1 VRKLPTGT
9 VTFLF
14 TDIEGSTRLLDELGE
29 GYAEVLAEHHRVVR
43 NAIEEHGGAEVDT
56 QGDAFFVSFARASD
70 AVAAASAA
78 QEALAE
84 TGLRVRMGI
93 HTGEPLLVDTGYIG
107 MDVHRAARVMSAGHG
122 GQVVLSQTT
131 RDLLDETFELQDLG
145 EHRLK
150 DLSAP
155 QRLFQLGSGEFPAL
169 KTLHQT
175 NLPVQ
180 PTPLVG
186 RDSEL
191 SEAGA
196 LLRGNRLVTL
206 VGPGGSGKT
215 RLALQL
221 AAEAVEDFEGGVFWV
236 PLQAVDDP
244 RLVESTIAQ
253 SIGSSDGVAEFLRGR
268 TALLLLDNLEQ
279 VLAAA
284 PDLAELLRETSGVK
298 LLATSR
304 EPLNLAGEQR
314 FPVDPLPDDDAITL
328 FLERARAI
336 DPGFSASP
344 AVGEI
349 CRRLDGL
356 PLALELAAARVSVL
370 SAEDLASRLERALPL
385 LTGGARDVPERQRT
399 LRATIEWSYELLTED
414 EQRAF
419 RSLAAFAGSF
429 DLDAASPVGGVD
441 LDVLQSLTD
450 KSLVRRWG
458 SGRFGMLETIHEF
471 AAERLSE
478 AGEDGEVGRRH
489 AEHFLAVAQSAK
501 LAADH
506 DGPGAPETARLER
519 ANLRGALQWAVDNR
533 ESELGLRLAVALERF
548 WVSEAPFEGD
558 QWFGALLAGAGSLDQ
573 GLRADALRD
582 HGGVVYILG
591 QFDRGMALYEE
602 SLAIYKSLGDELGVA
617 HMLHRLA
624 VDAVRVGDLE
634 RGRMLTEEARS
645 MAAALG
651 SRREEA
657 LALATLGSIAFEE
670 GNTDQA
676 IELLEQSVEVA
687 AEVGFA
693 WWQGGR
699 LLDLAEVAVEAGR
712 SEDAERWILDGLAV
726 VLPLRD
732 RQLLVYGLAMLA
744 ALEAERGHAQ
754 RAGQLWGAV
763 EAEEQ
768 RGAIGY
774 WENEREQYER
784 MVFAHADADLETGRE
799 AGRLLS
805 LEDAVSLAL
814 SRE

>member
-1 VRKLPTGT
+1 VRELPTGT

-14 TDIEGSTRLLDELGE
+14 TDIEGSTRLLDELGA
-29 GYAEVLAEHHRVVR
+29 GYADVLADHHRIVR
-43 NAIEEHGGAEVDT
+43 AAIEEHGGVEVDT
-56 QGDAFFVSFARASD
+56 QGDAFFVAFSRASA
-70 AVAAASAA
+70 AVAAASSA
-78 QEALAE
+78 QEALAD

-93 HTGEPLLVDTGYIG
+93 HTGEPLLADTGYIG

-131 RDLLDETFELQDLG
+131 RDLLDEAFELRDLG

-155 QRLFQLGSGEFPAL
+155 QRLFQLGTGEFPDL
-169 KTLHQT
+169 KTLHRT

-186 RDSEL
+186 RESEL
-191 SEAGA
+191 AAAGA
-196 LLRGNRLVTL
+196 LLRENRLVTL

-236 PLQAVDDP
+236 PLQAVADP
-244 RLVESTIAQ
+244 RLVEPTIAQ
-253 SIGSSDGVAEFLRGR
+253 NVGARDGVAEFLRGR
-268 TALLLLDNLEQ
+268 SALVLLDNLEQ
-279 VLAAA
+279 VLGAA
-284 PDLAELLRETSGVK
+284 PDLAELLRETSGMK

-328 FLERARAI
+328 FVERARAV
-336 DPGFSASP
+336 DPEFSASP

-356 PLALELAAARVSVL
+356 PLALELAAGRVSVL
-370 SAEDLASRLERALPL
+370 SAQDLASRLERALPL

-429 DLDAASPVGGVD
+429 DLDAALPVGGVD

-458 SGRFGMLETIHEF
+458 SGRFGMLETIHEY
-471 AAERLSE
+471 AAERLTE
-478 AGEDGEVGRRH
+478 AGEDGEVRRRH

-501 LAADH
+501 LSSD
-506 DGPGAPETARLER
+506 DEGPGSPETARQEQ

-533 ESELGLRLAVALERF
+533 ENEVGVRLAVALVRF
-548 WVSEAPFEGD
+548 WVSEGPFEGD
-558 QWFGALLAGAGSLDQ
+558 QWFKALLADAGDLDQ

-582 HGGVVYILG
+582 HGGVVYIVG

-602 SLAIYKSLGDELGVA
+602 SLAIYRSVGDELGVA

-634 RGRMLTEEARS
+634 RGRVLTEEARS
-645 MAAALG
+645 TAAGLG
-651 SRREEA
+651 ARREEA
-657 LALATLGSIAFEE
+657 LALSTLGSIAFKEE
-670 GNTDQA
+670 KTDQA
-676 IELLEQSVEVA
+676 IELLEQAVEVVA
-687 AEVGFA
+687 DVGFA
-693 WWQGGR
+693 WWQGAT
-699 LLDLAEVAVEAGR
+699 LLDLAEVAVGAGR
-712 SEDAERWILDGLAV
+712 MEDAERWILDGLAV
-726 VLPLRD
+726 LLPLRD

-744 ALEAERGHAQ
+744 ALEAERGHAE

-768 RGAIGY
+768 RGAIGQ
-774 WENEREQYER
+774 WEHEREQYER
-784 MVFAHADADLETGRE
+784 SVLAHARPALEAGRE
-799 AGRLLS
+799 AGRRLS
-805 LEDAVSLAL
+805 LDDAVDRAL
-814 SRE
+814 SPD

>member
-1 VRKLPTGT
+1 VRELPTGT

-43 NAIEEHGGAEVDT
+43 KAIGEHGGVEVDT

-70 AVAAASAA
+70 AVAAASSA
-78 QEALAE
+78 QEALTD

-93 HTGEPLLVDTGYIG
+93 HTGEPLLAGTGYIG

-131 RDLLDETFELQDLG
+131 RDLLDDAFELLDLG

-186 RDSEL
+186 RDGEL
-191 SEAGA
+191 AEAGA

-236 PLQAVDDP
+236 PLQAVADP
-244 RLVESTIAQ
+244 RLVEPTIAQ
-253 SIGSSDGVAEFLRGR
+253 SIGARDGVADFLRGR
-268 TALLLLDNLEQ
+268 KVLLLIDNLEQ
-279 VLAAA
+279 VLEAA
-284 PDLAELLRETSGVK
+284 PNLAELLRETSGVK

-314 FPVDPLPDDDAITL
+314 FPVDPLPEDDAITL
-328 FLERARAI
+328 FLERARAV
-336 DPGFSASP
+336 DPGFSTSP

-370 SAEDLASRLERALPL
+370 SAEDLAGRLERALPL

-399 LRATIEWSYELLTED
+399 LRAAIEWSYELLTED

-419 RSLAAFAGSF
+419 RSLAVFAGSF
-429 DLDAASPVGGVD
+429 DLGAVSPVGGVD
-441 LDVLQSLTD
+441 LDVLQSLID

-471 AAERLSE
+471 AAERLNE
-478 AGEDGEVGRRH
+478 AGEDSEVGRRH

-501 LAADH
+501 LAADD
-506 DGPGAPETARLER
+506 DGGAPETARLEL
-519 ANLRGALQWAVDNR
+519 ANLRGALQWAVVNR
-533 ESELGLRLAVALERF
+533 ENELGVLLAVALARF

-558 QWFGALLAGAGSLDQ
+558 QWFEALLADARNLDR

-602 SLAIYKSLGDELGVA
+602 SLALYRSLGDELGVA

-634 RGRMLTEEARS
+634 RGRALTEEARA
-645 MAAALG
+645 MASALG
-651 SRREEA
+651 ARREEA
-657 LALATLGSIAFEE
+657 LALSTLGSIAFEE
-670 GNTDQA
+670 GNTDRA

-687 AEVGFA
+687 ADVGFA

-699 LLDLAEVAVEAGR
+699 LLDLAEIAVEAGR
-712 SEDAERWILDGLAV
+712 SEDAKRWILDGLAV
-726 VLPLRD
+726 LLPLRD

-744 ALEAERGHAQ
+744 AIEAKRGNAER
-754 RAGQLWGAV
+754 AGELWGAV

-768 RGAIGY
+768 RGAIGH
-774 WENEREQYER
+774 WENEREQHER
-784 MVFAHADADLETGRE
+784 RVLAHADPKLEAGRE